1 MNTNTINKPVNDFL
15 KERVTFFYAFSF
27 FYPSLNPCSTIGVVN
42 KKHKDIFISY
52 FFCPNNDD
60 RGDAHYWLL
69 KDGKEFLTTKHGLIF
84 FVDFYTNEEEVFT
97 SKGVRFFYP
106 EETTRI
112 LNEYKDQVFL
122 TNYVKNSL
130 KKYSIE
136 IIQDFHKRAIMAAI
150 KEIEQRQKYEQR
162 KQEFFDFISSTGSVV
177 IGLAE
182 ALWDFD
188 IFYSYS
194 DDINC
199 YRAGKEKEE
208 KLKALLESKG
218 FDPKEV
224 FSKLHNLRQAK

>member
-1 MNTNTINKPVNDFL
+1 
-15 KERVTFFYAFSF
+15 
-27 FYPSLNPCSTIGVVN
+27 
-42 KKHKDIFISY
+42 
-52 FFCPNNDD
+52 
-60 RGDAHYWLL
+60 
-69 KDGKEFLTTKHGLIF
+69 
-84 FVDFYTNEEEVFT
+84 
-97 SKGVRFFYP
+97 
-106 EETTRI
+106 
-112 LNEYKDQVFL
+112 
-122 TNYVKNSL
+122 
-130 KKYSIE
+130 
-136 IIQDFHKRAIMAAI
+136 MAAI

-218 FDPKEV
+218 FDPKVV
-224 FSKLHNLRQAK
+224 FNKLHNLRQAK